1 MNRDGEWL
9 MEKGGEWQIERKYE
23 NSESDAIVAR
33 RSKKIA
39 GKPRYGILRRS
50 TGEFIADIP
59 DEYYVDRGFFDGLAV
74 VRELTT
80 QNFGYISRMGELT
93 IPARYSRAEPFKG
106 GFARVSLDQTYERA
120 VINLGGE
127 VIWKARLQDVSAP
140 EEDPQEKRDDVVEPG
155 QDRQDS

>member
-1 MNRDGEWL
+1 

-93 IPARYSRAEPFKG
+93 IAARYSRAEPFKG
-106 GFARVSLDQTYERA
+106 GFASVSLDQTYERA

-127 VIWKARLQDVSAP
+127 VIWKARLQDVSGP
-140 EEDPQEKRDDVVEPG
+140 EEDPQEKRDDGVEPG